1 MKTKLG
7 ISVGL
12 MGAALYL
19 GSYYGGYVVMALMVG
34 YVLLCEES
42 QWLKTAA
49 VKAALILLSF
59 SLLNTVIDLIP
70 TLVNL
75 LDSLFRVFNGSL
87 YIPFIDNVSN
97 LFYNVLNLLKK
108 VLMIGL
114 AALALING
122 DKKSDPLDKLV
133 QKFM

>member
-19 GSYYGGYVVMALMVG
+19 GSYFGGYVVMALMVG
-34 YVLLCEES
+34 YILLCEES

-49 VKAALILLSF
+49 VKAAILLLSF
-59 SLLNTVIDLIP
+59 SLLSTVIGLIP
-70 TLVNL
+70 SL
-75 LDSLFRVFNGSL
+75 LDLVDSLCRIFKGGL
-87 YIPFIDNVSN
+87 YIPFFDNVSN
-97 LFYNVLNLLKK
+97 LFYNILNLAKM

-114 AALALING
+114 AALALIKG
-122 DKKSDPLDKLV
+122 DKFSDPLDKLV

>member
-19 GSYYGGYVVMALMVG
+19 GSYYGGYVAMALMVG
-34 YVLLCEES
+34 YVLVCEEN

-49 VKAALILLSF
+49 VKAALIVVAF
-59 SLLNTVIDLIP
+59 SLLNTLIGLIP
-70 TLVNL
+70 ELVNL
-75 LDSLFRVFNGSL
+75 VDSLFRIFRGNL

-97 LFYNVLNLLKK
+97 LFYGVLNLVKK

>member
-34 YVLLCEES
+34 YVLLCEENE
-42 QWLKTAA
+42 WLKAAA

-59 SLLNTVIDLIP
+59 SLLNTLIDLIP

-87 YIPFIDNVSN
+87 YVPFIDNVSN
-97 LFYNVLNLLKK
+97 LFYNILTLLKK

>member
-34 YVLLCEES
+34 YVLLCEEN

-49 VKAALILLSF
+49 VKATLIVVAF
-59 SLLNTVIDLIP
+59 SLLNTVIGLLPELLNLI
-70 TLVNL
+70 
-75 LDSLFRVFNGSL
+75 DSLFRVFRGNL
-87 YIPFIDNVSN
+87 YVPFIENASN

-114 AALALING
+114 AVLALING
-122 DKKSDPLDKLV
+122 DQKSDPLDKLV

>member
-34 YVLLCEES
+34 YVLLCEEN

-49 VKAALILLSF
+49 VKAALIVLSF
-59 SLLNTVIDLIP
+59 SLLNTLID
-70 TLVNL
+70 
-75 LDSLFRVFNGSL
+75 LFRVFRGNL

-97 LFYNVLNLLKK
+97 LFSNILSLLKK

-122 DKKSDPLDKLV
+122 GKKSDPLDKLV

>member
-34 YVLLCEES
+34 YILLCEENH
-42 QWLKTAA
+42 WLKTAA
-49 VKAALILLSF
+49 VKTALIVLAF
-59 SLLNTVIDLIP
+59 SLLNTLTGLLP
-70 TLVNL
+70 ELLNLV
-75 LDSLFRVFNGSL
+75 DSLFRIFRGNL
-87 YIPFIDNVSN
+87 YVPFIENASN
-97 LFYNVLNLLKK
+97 LFYNILNLLKK

-114 AALALING
+114 AVLALING

-133 QKFM
+133 QKFI